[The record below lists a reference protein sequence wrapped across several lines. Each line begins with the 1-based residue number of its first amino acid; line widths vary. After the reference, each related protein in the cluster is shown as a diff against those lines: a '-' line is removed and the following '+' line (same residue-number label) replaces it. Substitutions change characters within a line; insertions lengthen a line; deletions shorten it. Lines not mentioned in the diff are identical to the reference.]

1 MSRDSHW
8 NTIKAANRVPHTLL
22 AIATILTILAF
33 GRTSSGQS
41 ALAFEVASIKPNR
54 SDGPASSRFPLG
66 SGDAFAP
73 GGMFLATNQPLIA
86 YVRFAFKGATIEGLP
101 SWVSVE
107 RFDIEARA
115 VGSPS
120 KDQMRLMM
128 QALLKGRFGLVFH
141 TERRTTPGL
150 ALRMAKKGL
159 LGPQLHR
166 AEAKAC
172 GGSTQSSELI
182 PCGSI
187 GPSTPSALGRLR
199 ISARSI
205 PLVRFAAFLT
215 NPATGVDRPVFDET
229 SLRGDFDLDLEWTA
243 DVESATDLTNIEAR
257 VLTFSQ
263 ALRDQLGLTLTSAK
277 GTVEVMRVDRLARP
291 SAD

>member
-66 SGDAFAP
+66 SGMHSPP

-86 YVRFAFKGATIEGLP
+86 YVRFAFRATIEGLP

-128 QALLKGRFGLVFH
+128 QSLL
-141 TERRTTPGL
+141 
-150 ALRMAKKGL
+150 
-159 LGPQLHR
+159 
-166 AEAKAC
+166 
-172 GGSTQSSELI
+172 
-182 PCGSI
+182 
-187 GPSTPSALGRLR
+187 
-199 ISARSI
+199 
-205 PLVRFAAFLT
+205 
-215 NPATGVDRPVFDET
+215 RPI
-229 SLRGDFDLDLEWTA
+229 R
-243 DVESATDLTNIEAR
+243 AR
-257 VLTFSQ
+257 V
-263 ALRDQLGLTLTSAK
+263 
-277 GTVEVMRVDRLARP
+277 P
-291 SAD
+291 Y

>member
-1 MSRDSHW
+1 
-8 NTIKAANRVPHTLL
+8 
-22 AIATILTILAF
+22 
-33 GRTSSGQS
+33 
-41 ALAFEVASIKPNR
+41 
-54 SDGPASSRFPLG
+54 
-66 SGDAFAP
+66 
-73 GGMFLATNQPLIA
+73 
-86 YVRFAFKGATIEGLP
+86 
-101 SWVSVE
+101 
-107 RFDIEARA
+107 
-115 VGSPS
+115 
-120 KDQMRLMM
+120 
-128 QALLKGRFGLVFH
+128 
-141 TERRTTPGL
+141 
-150 ALRMAKKGL
+150 MAKKGL

-187 GPSTPSALGRLR
+187 GPSPPSALGRLR

-229 SLRGDFDLDLEWTA
+229 WFRGDFDLDLEWTA

-277 GTVEVMRVDRLARP
+277 GTVRVMRVDRLARP